1 MFIARHL
8 KKKQTTFIK
17 NFFKFHEKEVLVYR
31 KQLFN
36 HVSQLSPLVKQVV
49 IDHYQ
54 KRINAAD
61 GNPMVGE
68 YAAIFFA
75 DCLDINL
82 SLSKAVSTPWMLMY
96 AHSLLFDDLL
106 DQPHFSKAKHQKI
119 IADILLNEA
128 LKSFLDVSNANHI
141 TSFLTSYLDY
151 REASLT
157 FMASEFDNNSTARR
171 VKSKNDFEKYVEQHG
186 NKDALAH
193 FLIDMMM
200 LKNRGALAS
209 KGQHSAA
216 YKIFCAIQILDDF
229 DDLMSD
235 HRQQSS
241 NALLPSLYHWAS
253 GDKETCNYNSNQ
265 YKKMLKLSETELSVA
280 LVFSGVAQKAWG
292 LTESLLRDAINIFY
306 VNRETTLSIYLQN
319 LIEQIQQVNSAVKD
333 FRYQHNGIEKQVQK
347 ELRSG
352 TSKLERLLETFPM
365 QQRWRQVNKLIEI
378 APTARN

>member
-31 KQLFN
+31 EQLFN
-36 HVSQLSPLVKQVV
+36 HVSQLSPLVKRVV

-61 GNPMVGE
+61 GNPMIGE

-96 AHSLLFDDLL
+96 AHSLLLDDLL

-128 LKSFLDVSNANHI
+128 LKSFLDVSNANHTI
-141 TSFLTSYLDY
+141 SFLTSYLDY

-171 VKSKNDFEKYVEQHG
+171 VQSKNDFEKYVEQHG

-209 KGQHSAA
+209 KEQHSAA

-235 HRQQSS
+235 HRQKSS
-241 NALLPSLYHWAS
+241 NALLPGLYHWAS
-253 GDKETCNYNSNQ
+253 DDKETYNCNSNQ
-265 YKKMLKLSETELSVA
+265 YKEMLKLSETELSVT
-280 LVFSGVAQKAWG
+280 LIFSGVAQKAWG
-292 LTESLLRDAINIFY
+292 LTESLLRDAVNTFY
-306 VNRETTLSIYLQN
+306 VNRETALSIYLQN

-347 ELRSG
+347 ELRNG
-352 TSKLERLLETFPM
+352 TSKVERLLETFPM